1 MSDELTGMA
10 VVPRWL
16 QRDPSVSGHAKL
28 VYLAINSRMGEH
40 GAAFP
45 SHAVIAEDCGL
56 SKSAVIRAIKE
67 LELLGVLIKQH
78 RFQDRNGQTS
88 NMYTLLMHKPNPTPS
103 QEDTPSQ
110 GDKGGVS
117 DRQGGGVSLNHEGFN
132 TKDSTEERSKDLS
145 IKKPEIDLTME
156 FDQFW
161 KVYPIRVGKG
171 TAVTAFAKARK
182 KAPLAEIL
190 AGAER
195 YRNDPNR
202 TDGYTKHPSTWLNSQ
217 GWLDEALPSK
227 VPSATIP
234 AGQAAPKSR
243 TDEHLDM
250 VAYYA
255 RLETQNQ
262 LPGIES

>member
-10 VVPRWL
+10 AIPRWI
-16 QRDPSVSGHAKL
+16 QRDPKVSWKAKA
-28 VYLAINSRMGEH
+28 VYIAINSRIGEH

-45 SHAVIAEDCGL
+45 SHATIAEDCGV
-56 SKSAVIRAIKE
+56 SITTVKQGIRE
-67 LELLGVLIKQH
+67 LEDMGVLAKSS
-78 RFQDRNGQTS
+78 RFQETNGQTS
-88 NMYTLLMHKPNPTPS
+88 NEYTLALHRPRAAVDPGRDTPTPRAS
-103 QEDTPSQ
+103 DAYPPGRDTPTKDSI
-110 GDKGGVS
+110 S
-117 DRQGGGVSLNHEGFN
+117 
-132 TKDSTEERSKDLS
+132 KDSTEERSKDLL
-145 IKKPEIDLTME
+145 PEFE
-156 FDQFW
+156 AFW

-171 TAVTAFAKARK
+171 TALTAFTKARK